1 MTNNENTNPI
11 EHLIHSTIRIEC
23 ETPHGISSGTGYF
36 YAFLKEKEHH
46 IPCIVTNKHVIKDAT
61 KGTFFLS
68 KQNNNG
74 EVEIGSHIPISIDGF
89 ESRWIGHPDKDIDLA
104 ILPIAQIIKQAN
116 QDNITFYYR
125 SLHKELLAHDELLKS
140 LSTMEDII
148 MIGYPNGIWDEK
160 HNLPIIRKG
169 ITATHPKTPYNG
181 KPEFMIDAACFPGSS
196 GSPVFLANIG
206 SYVSKDGNLCV
217 GSRISLLGTL
227 VFLANI
233 GSYVSKDGNL
243 CVGSR
248 ISLLGTLY
256 AGPQHTVTGDV
267 CIINIPTVNKP
278 ISRSTIPNNL
288 GLVIQAS
295 KLNDF
300 DEILKEML
308 KKGESE

>member
-227 VFLANI
+227 
-233 GSYVSKDGNL
+233 
-243 CVGSR
+243 
-248 ISLLGTLY
+248 Y